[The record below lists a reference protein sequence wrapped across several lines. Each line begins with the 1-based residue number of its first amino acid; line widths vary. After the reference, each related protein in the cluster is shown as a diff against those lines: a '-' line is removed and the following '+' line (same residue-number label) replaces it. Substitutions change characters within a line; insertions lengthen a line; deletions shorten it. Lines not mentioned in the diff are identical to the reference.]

1 MANISGIND
10 AINRVR
16 TILDRGNTPWMS
28 NSEIKD
34 FISMATNEFV
44 RERVNIFGATQK
56 LRDDLGNYVRT
67 KTFTFDEASN
77 SSHWSNVGIDMDT
90 ISNPSFIEENIFG
103 EEVGVEFGYLLGI
116 KIEQLNAVYTDDGF
130 LGGGVP
136 DILNPP
142 VSYTS
147 TFDNCKVI
155 SLDDAQAIL
164 DDPYNKPEIGSYRAV
179 KIGNIYFILPNL
191 EQEIDDNENIVVDYR
206 FYVDFVADN
215 NDDEEINIA
224 RLPQHSREEVC
235 LIAARKI
242 LGTTADERYPVG
254 DKEIKE
260 LNK

>member
-10 AINRVR
+10 AINRIR

-67 KTFTFDEASN
+67 ATFTFDEANN
-77 SSHWSNVGIDMDT
+77 SSHWSNVGLDMDS
-90 ISNPSFIEENIFG
+90 ISNITFVEENILG
-103 EEVGVEFGYLLGI
+103 QEAGVEFGYLLGI
-116 KIEQLNAVYTDDGF
+116 KIEQLNGTVPDGISEF
-130 LGGGVP
+130 IP
-136 DILNPP
+136 DILNPS

-147 TFDNCKVI
+147 TFHNCKVI
-155 SLDDAQAIL
+155 SLDDAQAVL
-164 DDPYNKPEIGSYRAV
+164 DDPYNKPEVGSYRAV

-191 EQEIDDNENIVVDYR
+191 EQEEDEIGNLIVDYK

-254 DKEIKE
+254 DSEIRE

>member
-44 RERVNIFGATQK
+44 RERVNLFGATQK

-67 KTFTFDEASN
+67 TTFTFDEANN
-77 SSHWSNVGIDMDT
+77 SSHWSNVGLDMDS
-90 ISNPSFIEENIFG
+90 ISTFNFIEENIFN
-103 EEVGVEFGYLLGI
+103 EEAGVEFGYLLGI
-116 KIEQLNAVYTDDGF
+116 KIEQLNAVYDDEGVLTDDY
-130 LGGGVP
+130 LS
-136 DILNPP
+136 
-142 VSYTS
+142 SY
-147 TFDNCKVI
+147 DNCKVI
-155 SLDDAQAIL
+155 SLDDAQAVL
-164 DDPYNKPEIGSYRAV
+164 DDPYNKPEVGSYRAV
-179 KIGNIYFILPNL
+179 KIGNIYFILPSL
-191 EQEIDDNENIVVDYR
+191 EQEFDDSENIIVDYK
-206 FYVDFVADN
+206 FHVDFVADN
-215 NDDEEINIA
+215 NNDEEINIA

-254 DKEIKE
+254 DNEIKE

>member
-44 RERVNIFGATQK
+44 RERVNLFGATQK

-67 KTFTFDEASN
+67 TTFSFDEANN
-77 SSHWSNVGIDMDT
+77 SSHWSNVGLDMDS
-90 ISNPSFIEENIFG
+90 ISNITFVEEYLG
-103 EEVGVEFGYLLGI
+103 EEAGVQFGYLLGI
-116 KIEQLNAVYTDDGF
+116 KIEQMNAVYDDEGAI
-130 LGGGVP
+130 VA
-136 DILNPP
+136 DT
-142 VSYTS
+142 YTS
-147 TFDNCKVI
+147 SYDNCKVI
-155 SLDDAQAIL
+155 SLDDAQAVL
-164 DDPYNKPEIGSYRAV
+164 DDPYNKPEVGSYRAV
-179 KIGNIYFILPNL
+179 KIGNIYFILPSL
-191 EQEIDDNENIVVDYR
+191 EQEVEGETIIVDYK
-206 FYVDFVADN
+206 FHVDFVADN

-254 DKEIKE
+254 DNEIKE

>member
-67 KTFTFDEASN
+67 KAFTFDEVSN
-77 SSHWSNVGIDMDT
+77 SSHWSNIGIDMDT
-90 ISNPSFIEENIFG
+90 ISNPPFIESFIFD

-116 KIEQLNAVYTDDGF
+116 KIEQLNAVYNEE
-130 LGGGVP
+130 GVLEE
-136 DILNPP
+136 DT
-142 VSYTS
+142 YTS
-147 TFDNCKVI
+147 NYDNCKVI
-155 SLDDAQAIL
+155 SLDDAQAVL
-164 DDPYNKPEIGSYRAV
+164 DDPYNKPEVGSYRAV
-179 KIGNIYFILPNL
+179 KIGNIYFILPSL
-191 EQEIDDNENIVVDYR
+191 EQEIDENENIIVDYK
-206 FYVDFVADN
+206 FHVDFVADN
-215 NDDEEINIA
+215 NNDEEINIA

-235 LIAARKI
+235 RIAARKI

-254 DKEIKE
+254 DNEIKE

>member
-28 NSEIKD
+28 NSEIRD

-56 LRDDLGNYVRT
+56 LRDDLGDYVRT
-67 KTFTFDEASN
+67 KTFTFDESNN
-77 SSHWSNVGIDMDT
+77 SSHWSNVGLDMDT

-116 KIEQLNAVYTDDGF
+116 KIEQLNAVYNDEDVFTG
-130 LGGGVP
+130 
-136 DILNPP
+136 NY
-142 VSYTS
+142 SSNY
-147 TFDNCKVI
+147 DNCKVI
-155 SLDDAQAIL
+155 SLDDAQAVL
-164 DDPYNKPEIGSYRAV
+164 DDPYNKPEVGSYRAV
-179 KIGNIYFILPNL
+179 KIGNIYFILPSL
-191 EQEIDDNENIVVDYR
+191 EQEFDENDNLIVDYN
-206 FYVDFVADN
+206 FHFDFVADN

-254 DKEIKE
+254 DNEIKE

>member
-56 LRDDLGNYVRT
+56 LRDDLGDYVRT

-77 SSHWSNVGIDMDT
+77 SSHWSNIGIDMDT
-90 ISNPSFIEENIFG
+90 ISNTSFIQQVVFDEEM
-103 EEVGVEFGYLLGI
+103 GVEFGYLLGI
-116 KIEQLNAVYTDDGF
+116 KIEQLNAVYNEE
-130 LGGGVP
+130 GVLEE
-136 DILNPP
+136 DT
-142 VSYTS
+142 YTS
-147 TFDNCKVI
+147 NYDNCKVI
-155 SLDDAQAIL
+155 SLDDAQAVL
-164 DDPYNKPEIGSYRAV
+164 DDPYNKPEVGSYRAV
-179 KIGNIYFILPNL
+179 KIGNIYFILPSL
-191 EQEIDDNENIVVDYR
+191 EQEIDDNENIIVDYK
-206 FYVDFVADN
+206 FHVDFVADN
-215 NDDEEINIA
+215 NNDEEINIA

-254 DKEIKE
+254 DNEIKE

>member
-67 KTFTFDEASN
+67 ATFTFDEANN
-77 SSHWSNVGIDMDT
+77 SSHWSNVGLDMDS
-90 ISNPSFIEENIFG
+90 ISTLTFVEENIFN
-103 EEVGVEFGYLLGI
+103 EEAGVEFGYLLGI
-116 KIEQLNAVYTDDGF
+116 KIEQRNGTVPTPAPFVYIDPS
-130 LGGGVP
+130 V
-136 DILNPP
+136 N
-142 VSYTS
+142 YTS
-147 TFDNCKVI
+147 IFHNCKVI
-155 SLDDAQAIL
+155 SLDDAQAVL
-164 DDPYNKPEIGSYRAV
+164 EDPYNKPEAGSYRAV

-191 EQEIDDNENIVVDYR
+191 EQEFDENNNLIVDYN
-206 FYVDFVADN
+206 FHVDFVADN

-254 DKEIKE
+254 DNEIKE